1 MEPIPAARC
10 GEAACHEQ
18 DGAPDRAQILEAI
31 RGRARDLS
39 ATWRAAWR
47 QTWQEPE
54 PEATE

>member
-1 MEPIPAARC
+1 MEPIPAAHC
-10 GEAACHEQ
+10 GEAACLEQ
-18 DGAPDRAQILEAI
+18 EGSPDRAQILEAI

-54 PEATE
+54 PAVEE